1 LFLLASNQ
9 PHICKQP
16 HTIATSDATG
26 ASQDATAP
34 PTIASQFAHAGVLS

>member
-16 HTIATSDATG
+16 HTIATSEAIG
-26 ASQDATAP
+26 ASQDKAAP
-34 PTIASQFAHAGVLS
+34 PAIASQFAHAGVLS